1 MTQKIILRKIWFWLV
16 VLMALYALFGCKTK
30 TVTKSNEKTE
40 SKTEIQSEIKET
52 KIDSTIQK
60 VIEEKAT
67 ISEDSQTLLSEL
79 VDITAE
85 VTADTPFTFT
95 TTKNGLPEKVVTV
108 TGNATVQ
115 IKTITD
121 QQANKSEKS
130 ESKIQE
136 NKQFTVVDYF
146 KKADRTAAAKSQS
159 SSKNSNVKVK
169 NGTFGTWTFLGFSFV
184 VVAILLWLWFY
195 LKKKN

>member
-40 SKTEIQSEIKET
+40 SKTEIET
-52 KIDSTIQK
+52 KIQEKRNDSTSTK
-60 VIEEKAT
+60 TLEEKT
-67 ISEDSQTLLSEL
+67 QSTEDSQTLLSEAIEIAGT
-79 VDITAE
+79 V
-85 VTADTPFTFT
+85 TPFEPFAYAIEDGK
-95 TTKNGLPEKVVTV
+95 TKRVVTV

-169 NGTFGTWTFLGFSFV
+169 NGTFGTWTFLGFAFV
-184 VVAILLWLWFY
+184 VVAVLLWLWFY

>member
-40 SKTEIQSEIKET
+40 SKTEIQSEKKET

-67 ISEDSQTLLSEL
+67 ISEDSQTLLSEAIEIAGT
-79 VDITAE
+79 V
-85 VTADTPFTFT
+85 TPFEPFAYAIEDGK
-95 TTKNGLPEKVVTV
+95 TKRVVTV

-169 NGTFGTWTFLGFSFV
+169 NGTFGTWAFLGFSFV

>member
-40 SKTEIQSEIKET
+40 SKTEIQSEKKET

-67 ISEDSQTLLSEL
+67 ISEDSQTLLSEAIEIAGT
-79 VDITAE
+79 V
-85 VTADTPFTFT
+85 TPFEPFAYAIEDGK
-95 TTKNGLPEKVVTV
+95 TKRVVTV

>member
-1 MTQKIILRKIWFWLV
+1 MTQKIILRKIWFWIV

-40 SKTEIQSEIKET
+40 SKTEIQSEITEKRN
-52 KIDSTIQK
+52 DSTIQK

-67 ISEDSQTLLSEL
+67 ISEDSQTLLSEAIEIAGT
-79 VDITAE
+79 V
-85 VTADTPFTFT
+85 TPFEPFAYAIEDGK
-95 TTKNGLPEKVVTV
+95 TKRVVTV

-146 KKADRTAAAKSQS
+146 KKADSTAAAISQS

-169 NGTFGTWTFLGFSFV
+169 NVTFGTWTFLGFSFV

>member
-40 SKTEIQSEIKET
+40 SKTEIET
-52 KIDSTIQK
+52 KIQEKRNDSTSTK
-60 VIEEKAT
+60 TLEEKT
-67 ISEDSQTLLSEL
+67 QSTEDSQTLLSEA
-79 VDITAE
+79 IEIAGT
-85 VTADTPFTFT
+85 VTADTPFTFSYQNAGV
-95 TTKNGLPEKVVTV
+95 KKVVEV
-108 TGNATVQ
+108 KGNATVQ

-169 NGTFGTWTFLGFSFV
+169 NGTFGTWAFLGFSFV